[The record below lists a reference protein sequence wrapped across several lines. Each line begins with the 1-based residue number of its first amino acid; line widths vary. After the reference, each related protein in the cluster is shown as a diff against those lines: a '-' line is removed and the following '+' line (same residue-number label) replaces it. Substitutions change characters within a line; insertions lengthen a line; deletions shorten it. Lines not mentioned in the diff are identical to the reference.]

1 MLYRGRTT
9 SKRRATAAPAHPLAP
24 TNTNRF
30 TLYALDAELEMA
42 AGATREQV
50 LAAVRGHI
58 LARGQ
63 LTGTYQR

>member
-1 MLYRGRTT
+1 
-9 SKRRATAAPAHPLAP
+9 
-24 TNTNRF
+24 
-30 TLYALDAELEMA
+30 LYALDAELEMA